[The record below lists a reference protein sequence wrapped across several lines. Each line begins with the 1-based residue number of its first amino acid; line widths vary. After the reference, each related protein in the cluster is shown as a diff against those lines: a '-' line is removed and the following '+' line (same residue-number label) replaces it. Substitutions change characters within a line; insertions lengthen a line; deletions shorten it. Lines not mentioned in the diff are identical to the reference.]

1 MYKGEDWYTR
11 YRLIPSFIRN
21 NFIEPCFLSLSDSRD
36 EKLLDY
42 IRRAKKFLRGA
53 KDTFGE
59 RFFAWN
65 EIFSRDLR
73 QEILSNR
80 SINDYDCGMKI
91 FASRLNELPG
101 DHINRMLYTDLKESL
116 PGDMLKKVDAMSMFH
131 SLEVRVPLLDHRVC
145 ELAFSISGDWKI
157 RNGISKYILLET
169 FKDILPRSLHNRSK
183 WGFEMPISKW
193 LKTDLRFLIDEYLS
207 RDLIVQQGIFN
218 YPVIGDLIDNLNA
231 NRVDTSWQ
239 IWNLIVFQVWYGQ
252 YGKN

>member
-1 MYKGEDWYTR
+1 MKK
-11 YRLIPSFIRN
+11 
-21 NFIEPCFLSLSDSRD
+21 FIEPCFLYLSDSRD
-36 EKLLDY
+36 EKHLDY

-80 SINDYDCGMKI
+80 YINDYDCGMKI